1 MSSGGINWTAVSAII
16 TAFAVLVALF
26 LGLWPIVKGVRKDRA
41 QAQLLRHQIY
51 SQLSLIQ
58 PHIMDRHTP
67 IPEAARIA
75 IRLLEAL
82 WQQARLLNTEEF
94 EAVSSIIS
102 ALIPHRDGWGL
113 TAREVFP
120 LYNSVYQT
128 RQLLAK
134 RLGYELEQSDVTD
147 AE

>member
-1 MSSGGINWTAVSAII
+1 
-16 TAFAVLVALF
+16 
-26 LGLWPIVKGVRKDRA
+26 
-41 QAQLLRHQIY
+41 
-51 SQLSLIQ
+51 
-58 PHIMDRHTP
+58 MDRHTP

>member
-1 MSSGGINWTAVSAII
+1 
-16 TAFAVLVALF
+16 
-26 LGLWPIVKGVRKDRA
+26 
-41 QAQLLRHQIY
+41 
-51 SQLSLIQ
+51 
-58 PHIMDRHTP
+58 MDRHAP
-67 IPEAARIA
+67 IPEVARIA
-75 IRLLEAL
+75 IQVLEAL

-102 ALIPHRDGWGL
+102 ALIPHRDNWGL